1 MALWSL
7 GNGRTRG
14 GVSMENFYFV
24 CFCVIAFILGAC
36 FGSFSGV
43 LVARLPSGEN
53 IATKPSHCDSC
64 GKKIS
69 FYDNIPI
76 ISYIVLGGKCRYCKA
91 RIPAVTFV
99 IEMINAVLWVL
110 FAYLSKYFGY
120 VYSVAGMLV
129 STALI
134 IAALIDAKHG
144 YIPDSMSIFIAVI
157 GAIACFFDKTYVDWK
172 SRLIGLA
179 FSVVFFGGFYLI
191 ARLILKKEAMGF
203 GDVKLMAA
211 CGLALGIKSV
221 FFATLVASVIA
232 SVVLGVTAARKKE
245 KGVEYPFA
253 PYLALGCILALFI
266 GEWVVNCYLSF
277 VLGA

>member
-1 MALWSL
+1 
-7 GNGRTRG
+7 
-14 GVSMENFYFV
+14 MEKFYFI

-43 LVARLPSGEN
+43 LIFRLPAGEN

-64 GKKIS
+64 GKQIK

-91 RIPAVTFV
+91 YIPATTLVLEIV
-99 IEMINAVLWVL
+99 NAVLWAL

-134 IAALIDAKHG
+134 VAASVDAKHG
-144 YIPDSMSIFIAVI
+144 YIPDSMSVFIAVI

-179 FSVVFFGGFYLI
+179 FSVVFFGGFYLV

-211 CGLALGIKSV
+211 CGLALGIKSI
-221 FFATLVASVIA
+221 FFATLVASVVA
-232 SVVLGVTAARKKE
+232 SVVLGITAARKKE

-253 PYLALGCILALFI
+253 PYLAIGCILALFV
-266 GEWVVNCYLSF
+266 GEWVVNEYLQLIS
-277 VLGA
+277 GI

>member
-1 MALWSL
+1 MELQSR
-7 GNGRTRG
+7 GRGRARG
-14 GVSMENFYFV
+14 GVSMEKFYFI

-43 LVARLPSGEN
+43 LICRLPAGAN

-64 GKKIS
+64 GKQIK

-91 RIPAVTFV
+91 HIPATTFV
-99 IEMINAVLWVL
+99 LEIVNAVLWAL

-129 STALI
+129 STALLV
-134 IAALIDAKHG
+134 AALIDAKHG
-144 YIPDSMSIFIAVI
+144 YIPDSMSVFIAVI

-172 SRLIGLA
+172 SRLIALA

-211 CGLALGIKSV
+211 CGLALGIKSI
-221 FFATLVASVIA
+221 FFATLVASVVA
-232 SVVLGVTAARKKE
+232 SVVLGITAARKKE

-266 GEWVVNCYLSF
+266 GEWVISSYLSL
-277 VLGA
+277 LGI

>member
-64 GKKIS
+64 GKKIG

-99 IEMINAVLWVL
+99 LEIINAVLWVL

-134 IAALIDAKHG
+134 VAALIDAKHG

-277 VLGA
+277 VLGV

>member
-1 MALWSL
+1 
-7 GNGRTRG
+7 
-14 GVSMENFYFV
+14 MENFYFV
-24 CFCVIAFILGAC
+24 CFCVIAFLLGAC

-91 RIPAVTFV
+91 RIPAVTF
-99 IEMINAVLWVL
+99 ILEIINAVLWVL

-134 IAALIDAKHG
+134 VAALIDAKHG
-144 YIPDSMSIFIAVI
+144 YIPDSISIFIAVI

-245 KGVEYPFA
+245 KGEEYPFA

-266 GEWVVNCYLSF
+266 GEWVVNCYLSL